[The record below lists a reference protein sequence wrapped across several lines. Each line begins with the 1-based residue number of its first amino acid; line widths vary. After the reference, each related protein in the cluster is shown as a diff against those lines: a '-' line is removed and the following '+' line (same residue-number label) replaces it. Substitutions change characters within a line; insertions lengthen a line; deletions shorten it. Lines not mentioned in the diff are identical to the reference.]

1 MTREQ
6 MEMDAEVLMY
16 LSTRVKTGPEAN
28 AVERAL
34 NNLLARL
41 ARMDGPPPGH
51 VRATIKADAGPG
63 PGEWYVPRQSEST
76 RPYEGDQSARRSI
89 VVVDLPL
96 PEPAA
101 EVEGEVK

>member
-6 MEMDAEVLMY
+6 MERDAEVLMY

-34 NNLLARL
+34 NNLRARL

-51 VRATIKADAGPG
+51 VRVAFSMFVGREG
-63 PGEWYVPRQSEST
+63 SYST
-76 RPYEGDQSARRSI
+76 TERRVGDRHCVI
-89 VVVDLPL
+89 NVDLPL

-101 EVEGEVK
+101 EVEGEVE